1 MTTEKRRGRPKG
13 SKNKVKEQKV
23 VTTQEIQIDDRPYR
37 RRKNPILTDE
47 INLDMRSVWE
57 HMRTGTANYVN
68 LVKNL
73 ELHKEDIPIFAE
85 KYRTSH
91 KRPPGYVIIHPRNS
105 HLIRYIKKEFPDIG
119 VGGSNGTAL
128 WELMFC
134 VS

>member
-68 LVKNL
+68 LVKN
-73 ELHKEDIPIFAE
+73 
-85 KYRTSH
+85 
-91 KRPPGYVIIHPRNS
+91 
-105 HLIRYIKKEFPDIG
+105 
-119 VGGSNGTAL
+119 
-128 WELMFC
+128 
-134 VS
+134 